1 MDATD
6 SESYVLQTTKL
17 FVLLTKNQG
26 AFRYRVGND
35 RQLEGGREME
45 ATRGRISNLRWCG
58 LSAVVGLGTWASGL
72 VLAADTAAP
81 PESTTQL
88 QEVTVT
94 AQYREEKLQ
103 DIPIAIT
110 AITAQQ
116 IEQQGAQK
124 LSDILTSAPSVVFRQ
139 QSAAFGNSVTAFIRG
154 FGQADFDPAFE
165 PGVGLYIDDVYYPR
179 LTGANFDLMDVER
192 VEVLRG
198 PQGTLEGRNSEG
210 GAIRFVTKKPTGDG
224 DGYVTATY
232 GTRNLLQLR
241 GAADF
246 KLTDT
251 LFARIAGTFANQ
263 DGYVDVFNYDCAH
276 PQPFPAP
283 PPSSGGT
290 KCEQYSLGDVGYRAL
305 RAALRFVPSDRFDAL
320 LSADYIHDAHNNGA
334 EVLVYGQNA
343 NPNVATPNGL
353 PFDSR
358 FQCGRWCNYTTLG
371 NAAGTFIAGLIPP
384 FNGIPFAGTSG
395 QQLNVFDGYDFAL
408 NLNIGITDAVKLNS
422 ITGYHNWTNSFS
434 IDQDLSP
441 AQIQFG
447 NNILDHWFWSEE
459 LRLNIDFTKNIRATV
474 GGYYSDEKTIYY
486 TLQDIRYVAIDPNL
500 PGPVCAAIGGLPT
513 PTCPIEPLQFIGN
526 DPVKTTSKAAFGTLI
541 WDVTNALSLTG
552 GVRYT
557 KDSKSYTFYR
567 YNLDG
572 VTINPFVDPVGA
584 ANGAGYNGPNGVAL
598 TGRTSTFEGSRT
610 DWHFSA
616 DYRFNPAVMAYFSA
630 GTGYKA
636 GGVGP
641 RPFSAAQAVP
651 FGPEKLTSYELGLKT
666 DLFDRRLRFNTA
678 IFYNDFTDAQLVLLN
693 CPQFPPASPCALPQN
708 AGDAKVKG
716 AEIEIFA
723 IPVDGLQFDLSAS
736 YLKWDWKCVNPEVV
750 EALAPGQSSAC
761 TSDPAVMDLLS
772 GSPIGFI
779 EKQGHAGIQYEFRLG
794 NGSTLTPRFDAA
806 YQGPQNGSNTAPVPG
821 SPSELYGKVGGFT
834 VANAR
839 LIWVNPK
846 KDLQATLEA
855 TNVFNHY
862 YYYSKFD
869 LSSLAGTI
877 TGSPGPPLGWSL
889 TVKKSW

>member
-1 MDATD
+1 MDAT
-6 SESYVLQTTKL
+6 Q
-17 FVLLTKNQG
+17 
-26 AFRYRVGND
+26 R
-35 RQLEGGREME
+35 
-45 ATRGRISNLRWCG
+45 RISSLRWCA
-58 LSAVVGLGTWASGL
+58 LSGVAALGTLLNGL

-81 PESTTQL
+81 ASEV
-88 QEVTVT
+88 QEVVVT

-116 IEQQGAQK
+116 IEQQGAQR
-124 LSDILTSAPSVVFRQ
+124 LSDVLTNAPSVAFRQ
-139 QSAAFGNSVTAFIRG
+139 QSAAFGESVTAFIRG

-305 RAALRFVPSDRFDAL
+305 RAALRFLPSDRFDAL

-334 EVLVYGQNA
+334 EVLLYGENA
-343 NPNVATPNGL
+343 NPNVNAPNGL
-353 PFDSR
+353 PLTASSGFL
-358 FQCGRWCNYTTLG
+358 CGRWCNYTTLG
-371 NAAGTFIAGLIPP
+371 NAAGSYVAGLIPP
-384 FNGIPFAGTSG
+384 LNGLPLPATSG
-395 QQLNVFDGYDFAL
+395 QQLNVFDAYDFAL

-434 IDQDLSP
+434 IDGDLSP
-441 AQIQFG
+441 AQTQFG

-459 LRLNIDFTKNIRATV
+459 LRLNVDFSKSVRGTV
-474 GGYYSDEKTIYY
+474 GGYYSDEKTTYY
-486 TLQDIRYVAIDPNL
+486 TLQDIRYVAIGV

-513 PTCPIEPLQFIGN
+513 PTCPIFPLQFIGN

-541 WDVTNALSLTG
+541 WDVTDALSLTG

-557 KDSKSYTFYR
+557 KDYKSYTYYR
-567 YNLDG
+567 FNLDG

-584 ANGAGYNGPNGVAL
+584 ANGAGYNGPNGTAL
-598 TGRTSTFEGSRT
+598 TGRQAVFEGNRT

-616 DYRFNPAVMAYFSA
+616 DYRFNPAVMAYASA

-641 RPFSAAQAVP
+641 RPFNAEQARP

-666 DLFDRRLRFNTA
+666 DLFDRHLRFNTA
-678 IFYNDFTDAQLVLLN
+678 VFYNDFTDAQLVLLS
-693 CPQFPPASPCALPQN
+693 CPQYGGPGPCALPQN
-708 AGDAKVKG
+708 AGNAHVWG
-716 AEIEIFA
+716 VEAEIFA
-723 IPVDGLQFDLSAS
+723 ISAGGLQFDLSGS
-736 YLKWDWKCVNPEVV
+736 YLHWDWQCVDPQVV
-750 EALAPGQSSAC
+750 PTPVPGASGCS
-761 TSDPAVMDLLS
+761 SDPAVINQLA
-772 GSPIGFI
+772 GTPIGFI
-779 EKQGHAGIQYEFRLG
+779 QQQGHVGIQYEFRLG

-806 YQGPQNGSNTAPVPG
+806 YQGPQNGTNNSPVPG
-821 SPSELYGKVGGFT
+821 SPSDLYGRVGGFT

-839 LIWVNPK
+839 LIWTNPK

-862 YYYSKFD
+862 YYYGKFD
-869 LSSLAGTI
+869 LTGAGSGTI
-877 TGSPGPPLGWSL
+877 TGSPGPPLGWAL
-889 TVKKSW
+889 TMKKSW

>member
-1 MDATD
+1 
-6 SESYVLQTTKL
+6 
-17 FVLLTKNQG
+17 
-26 AFRYRVGND
+26 
-35 RQLEGGREME
+35 ME
-45 ATRGRISNLRWCG
+45 ATRGRISNLRCCALSG
-58 LSAVVGLGTWASGL
+58 LAALGAWGSGL
-72 VLAADTAAP
+72 VVAADTAGPA
-81 PESTTQL
+81 ESTTQL

-116 IEQQGAQK
+116 IEQQGAQR
-124 LSDILTSAPSVVFRQ
+124 LSDVLTNAPSVAFRQ
-139 QSAAFGNSVTAFIRG
+139 QSAAFGESVTAFIRG

-224 DGYVTATY
+224 DGYLSATY
-232 GTRNLLQLR
+232 GTRNLLQMR

-251 LFARIAGTFANQ
+251 LFARLAGTFSNQ

-276 PQPFPAP
+276 PSPPPAP
-283 PPSSGGT
+283 YPSSGGI

-305 RAALRFVPSDRFDAL
+305 RAALRFVPSDKFEAL

-334 EVLVYGQNA
+334 EVLLYGQNA
-343 NPNVATPNGL
+343 NPNVNTPNGL

-358 FQCGRWCNYTTLG
+358 FLCGKWCNYTTLG
-371 NAAGTFIAGLIPP
+371 NAPGSYVAGLLP
-384 FNGIPFAGTSG
+384 FLQGFPMAASSG

-408 NLNIGITDAVKLNS
+408 NLNIGITDAVRLNS

-434 IDQDLSP
+434 IDGDLSP
-441 AQIQFG
+441 AQTQFG

-459 LRLNIDFTKNIRATV
+459 LRLNIDFTKNLRATV
-474 GGYYSDEKTIYY
+474 GGYYSDEKTTYY
-486 TLQDIRYVAIDPNL
+486 TLQDIRYVAIGAPDF
-500 PGPVCAAIGGLPT
+500 VCASIGGLPT
-513 PTCPIEPLQFIGN
+513 PTCPIFPLQFLGN

-541 WDVTNALSLTG
+541 WDLTDALSLTG

-557 KDSKSYTFYR
+557 KDYKSYTYYR
-567 YNLDG
+567 YNFDG
-572 VTINPFVDPVGA
+572 TTVNQFVDPG
-584 ANGAGYNGPNGVAL
+584 GLL
-598 TGRTSTFEGSRT
+598 TGSSHVFEGNRT

-616 DYRFNPAVMAYFSA
+616 DYRFNPAIMAYASA

-641 RPFSAAQAVP
+641 RPFNAEQARP

-666 DLFDRRLRFNTA
+666 DLFDRHVRFNTA
-678 IFYNDFTDAQLVLLN
+678 VFYNDFTDAQLVLLS
-693 CPQFPPASPCALPQN
+693 CPQYGGPGPCALPQN
-708 AGDAKVKG
+708 AGDAHVWG
-716 AEIEIFA
+716 VEAEILA
-723 IPVDGLQFDLSAS
+723 VSAGGLQIDLSGS
-736 YLKWDWKCVNPEVV
+736 YLHWEWQCVDPQVV
-750 EALAPGQSSAC
+750 PTPVPGAAGCS
-761 TSDPAVMDLLS
+761 SDPAVINQLS
-772 GSPIGFI
+772 GNPIGFI
-779 EKQGHAGIQYEFRLG
+779 QKQGHVGIQYEFHLG

-806 YQGPQNGSNTAPVPG
+806 YQGPQNGTNNTVEPG
-821 SPSELYGKVGGFT
+821 SPSDLYGRVGGFT
-834 VANAR
+834 IANAR
-839 LIWVNPK
+839 LIWTNPK

-855 TNVFNHY
+855 TNLFNHY
-862 YYYSKFD
+862 YYYGKFD
-869 LSSLAGTI
+869 LTGAGSGTI
-877 TGSPGPPLGWSL
+877 TGSPGAPFGWSFML
-889 TVKKSW
+889 KKSW

>member
-1 MDATD
+1 
-6 SESYVLQTTKL
+6 
-17 FVLLTKNQG
+17 
-26 AFRYRVGND
+26 
-35 RQLEGGREME
+35 ME
-45 ATRGRISNLRWCG
+45 ATQGSRISNLRWWAVSG
-58 LSAVVGLGTWASGL
+58 LAALGAWASGFA
-72 VLAADTAAP
+72 LAADATSGPEAA
-81 PESTTQL
+81 SQL

-116 IEQQGAQK
+116 IEQQGAQR

-165 PGVGLYIDDVYYPR
+165 PGVGLYVDDVYYPR

-224 DGYVTATY
+224 DGYVTAAY

-251 LFARIAGTFANQ
+251 LFARLAGTFSNQ

-276 PQPFPAP
+276 PSAPPAP
-283 PPSSGGT
+283 PPTSGGT
-290 KCEQYSLGDVGYRAL
+290 KCEQYKLGDIGYRAL
-305 RAALRFVPSDRFDAL
+305 RAALRFVPSDRFEAL
-320 LSADYIHDAHNNGA
+320 FSADYIHDAHNNGA
-334 EVLVYGQNA
+334 EVLLYGNNI
-343 NPNVATPNGL
+343 NPNVNTPNGL

-358 FQCGRWCNYTTLG
+358 FQCGKWCNYTTLG
-371 NAAGTFIAGLIPP
+371 NAAGTFIGGLVPP
-384 FNGIPFAGTSG
+384 FNGIPFAATSG

-408 NLNIGITDAVKLNS
+408 NLNIGITDAVKLSS

-459 LRLNIDFTKNIRATV
+459 LRLNIDFSKAVRATL
-474 GGYYSDEKTIYY
+474 GGYYSDEKTTYY
-486 TLQDIRYVAIDPNL
+486 TLQDIRYVGVGPDV
-500 PGPVCAAIGGLPT
+500 PGPVCAAIGGAPT
-513 PTCPIEPLQFIGN
+513 PGCPIEPLQFIGN

-541 WDVTNALSLTG
+541 WDVTDALSLTG

-557 KDSKSYTFYR
+557 KDYKSYTFYR

-572 VTINPFVDPVGA
+572 HTINPFVDEVGA
-584 ANGAGYNGPNGVAL
+584 IYGAGYNGPDTLGLFGPPPGHTVEAL
-598 TGRTSTFEGSRT
+598 TGRQSVFEGSRT

-616 DYRFNPAVMAYFSA
+616 DYRFNPAVMAYASA

-641 RPFSAAQAVP
+641 RPFSAAQAQP

-716 AEIEIFA
+716 VEAEIFA

-736 YLKWDWKCVNPEVV
+736 YLKWDWKCVNPQVV
-750 EALAPGQSSAC
+750 EATTNTTC
-761 TSDPAVMDLLS
+761 TSDPAVIDQLS

-779 EKQGHAGIQYEFRLG
+779 QQQGHAGIQYEFHLG

-839 LIWVNPK
+839 LIWTNPK
-846 KDLQATLEA
+846 KDLQTTLEA

-877 TGSPGPPLGWSL
+877 TASPGPPFGWAL